1 MSEKNKEKKAKLIP
15 NSSNENNFFEESE
28 IIEDQFNDPF
38 ENLSNNFRSF
48 KRISGWWILGFLIV
62 LFSIPLALIYLAYI
76 VIKSVLGFIF

>member
-1 MSEKNKEKKAKLIP
+1 MSEKNKENKAKLIP
-15 NSSNENNFFEESE
+15 NSANKNNFFEESKT
-28 IIEDQFNDPF
+28 IEDQFNDPF

>member
-15 NSSNENNFFEESE
+15 NSANENNFFEESK
-28 IIEDQFNDPF
+28 IIEDKFNDPF

-62 LFSIPLALIYLAYI
+62 LFSIPLALIYLTYI
-76 VIKSVLGFIF
+76 VIKSVFGLIF

>member
-76 VIKSVLGFIF
+76 VIKSVFGLIF

>member
-15 NSSNENNFFEESE
+15 NSANENNFFEESK

>member
-15 NSSNENNFFEESE
+15 NSANENNFFEESK

-76 VIKSVLGFIF
+76 VIKSVFGLIF

>member
-15 NSSNENNFFEESE
+15 NSANENNFFEESE